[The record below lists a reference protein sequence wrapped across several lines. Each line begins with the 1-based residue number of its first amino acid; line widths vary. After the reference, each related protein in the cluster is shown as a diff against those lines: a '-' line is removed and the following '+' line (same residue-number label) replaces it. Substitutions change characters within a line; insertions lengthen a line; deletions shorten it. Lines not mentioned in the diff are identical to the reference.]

1 MTTPI
6 WISDPRILLRNDK
19 IMDIWPN
26 KDMSSEEKVNSVTRL
41 IIILVIVGYLL
52 TLKLNIVWL
61 GLATLGIVLVLYYL
75 QNRMISKHKENFTNR
90 LPGVY
95 PLLTDPLMYDMN
107 KNLFEKPKKENP
119 LMNVTLP
126 EIYYNPDRKAAAPTF
141 LPKVESEIN
150 KKVKDF
156 IAEPFDD
163 PKIKDKLFADL
174 GDELKFNRSMLQYN
188 AMPNTQVPND
198 QKSFQEYL
206 YGNMISAKEGNPLAL
221 ERNHAGAYNF
231 TNP

>member
-1 MTTPI
+1 MTTQI
-6 WISDPRILLRNDK
+6 WISDHRILLRNDK

-61 GLATLGIVLVLYYL
+61 GLATLGIVLLLYYF
-75 QNRMISKHKENFTNR
+75 QNRMINKHKENFTNR

-156 IAEPFDD
+156 VAEPFDD

-174 GDELKFNRSMLQYN
+174 GDELKFNRSMIQYN

>member
-26 KDMSSEEKVNSVTRL
+26 KDMGREEKVNSVTRL
-41 IIILVIVGYLL
+41 IIILVMVGYLL

-75 QNRMISKHKENFTNR
+75 QNRMVNNHKENFTNR

-141 LPKVESEIN
+141 LPKVESEID

-174 GDELKFNRSMLQYN
+174 GDDLKFNRSMIQFN